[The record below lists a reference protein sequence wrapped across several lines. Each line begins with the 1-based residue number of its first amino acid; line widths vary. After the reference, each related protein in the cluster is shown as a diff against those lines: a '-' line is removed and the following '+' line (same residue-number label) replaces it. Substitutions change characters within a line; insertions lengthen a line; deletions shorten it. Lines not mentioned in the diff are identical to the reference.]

1 MRATIPPP
9 PPPEEQTGPTD
20 PGSAIPCKSTRHEY
34 RQAYDARAA
43 VDADGSMP
51 VLATDVLPTTDD
63 RAGLDA
69 LLDRI
74 EAGPGLPHTL
84 LADAGYAGEA
94 VVEKL
99 RNRGIEPL
107 IAVTR
112 RQAERPCDFKPPPD
126 EKPRAVTAPWRLR
139 MIEKLETDPARAHY
153 RKRRRSV
160 EPVLGFNTFS
170 LCGIDDVKLEWTLL
184 TLAWNCKRI
193 AKLGA

>member
-43 VDADGSMP
+43 VDADGTMP
-51 VLATDVLPTTDD
+51 VLATDVLSTTDD

-94 VVEKL
+94 VMEKL
-99 RNRGIEPL
+99 QNRDIKPVV
-107 IAVTR
+107 AVTR
-112 RQAERPCDFKPPPD
+112 R
-126 EKPRAVTAPWRLR
+126 
-139 MIEKLETDPARAHY
+139 
-153 RKRRRSV
+153 
-160 EPVLGFNTFS
+160 
-170 LCGIDDVKLEWTLL
+170 
-184 TLAWNCKRI
+184 
-193 AKLGA
+193 